1 MPTLDKNLLYSLINS
16 GKTLTRSEAKV
27 VEDYIQSK
35 QTKLTQYQLN
45 WMKGILALR
54 KSKYSVVN
62 YPD

>member
-35 QTKLTQYQLN
+35 QTQLTQYQLN
-45 WMKGILALR
+45 SMKGILALR